1 MTPIHDKSPP
11 PDQGGIH
18 DDSGGGNPVA
28 SQMLAEG
35 VPDRAGDRHGNTAI
49 IISATLTGV
58 SCGIILALGGRLG
71 IVLDNPGGGL
81 PVVHAIDRTSA
92 LRGEVLVGDMLLS
105 VDEVDCRGMSC
116 HDVSMLLGS
125 RSQNAVRTLV
135 LARGSAISSA

>member
-1 MTPIHDKSPP
+1 MTLSAGTTLEDVYQTHL
-11 PDQGGIH
+11 GIV
-18 DDSGGGNPVA
+18 DFNLDLVTVVA
-28 SQMLAEG
+28 
-35 VPDRAGDRHGNTAI
+35 P
-49 IISATLTGV
+49 
-58 SCGIILALGGRLG
+58 GGRLG